1 MYIIHN
7 NNKNDKNKMLSNQQ
21 LLSNCDN
28 KLGKIEVISDLI
40 TLVYSGKDINKKVIE
55 NFITEQQKK
64 YQTAK
69 KNLRIL

>member
-7 NNKNDKNKMLSNQQ
+7 NNKNDKNKMLSDQQ

-40 TLVYSGKDINKKVIE
+40 TLIYSGKDINKNVME
-55 NFITEQQKK
+55 SFITDQQKK

-69 KNLRIL
+69 KI

>member
-28 KLGKIEVISDLI
+28 KLGRIEVISDLI

-55 NFITEQQKK
+55 NFINDQQKK

-69 KNLRIL
+69 KI

>member
-28 KLGKIEVISDLI
+28 KLGKIEVITDLI

-55 NFITEQQKK
+55 NFINEQQKK
-64 YQTAK
+64 FKDTD
-69 KNLRIL
+69 NGSL

>member
-21 LLSNCDN
+21 ILSNCDN
-28 KLGKIEVISDLI
+28 KLGRIEVISDLI

-55 NFITEQQKK
+55 NFINDQQKK

-69 KNLRIL
+69 KI